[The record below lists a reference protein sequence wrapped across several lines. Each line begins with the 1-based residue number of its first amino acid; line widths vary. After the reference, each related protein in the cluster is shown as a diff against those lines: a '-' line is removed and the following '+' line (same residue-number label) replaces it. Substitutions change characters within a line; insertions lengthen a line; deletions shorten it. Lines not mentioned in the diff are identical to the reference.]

1 MATLP
6 LIVVP
11 FATAYV
17 VRKFLDPR
25 WGTLNWVLNEVLGIP
40 IVLEISGLA
49 AVAFVQ
55 IVMFLPIAY
64 LNIYAAIARVDPT
77 LEEVANNLGAGE
89 RRAMRDVVLPLA
101 TPGWPPLLS

>member
-1 MATLP
+1 M
-6 LIVVP
+6 
-11 FATAYV
+11 
-17 VRKFLDPR
+17 
-25 WGTLNWVLNEVLGIP
+25 LGIP